1 MAPIV
6 DMSDKN
12 AWDDSLLINSWDDAV
27 NEYKV
32 RFHARRFRI
41 FREGID

>member
-12 AWDDSLLINSWDDAV
+12 AWNDQDLIDSWDDAV

-32 RFHARRFRI
+32 
-41 FREGID
+41 GVL

>member
-12 AWDDSLLINSWDDAV
+12 AWDDSVLIDSWDDAV

-32 RFHARRFRI
+32 RVSAPLVNL
-41 FREGID
+41 D